1 MNALLIAAI
10 IAVESNGNDM
20 AIGDNG
26 KARGP
31 LQIHKELVQDVNR
44 FAGTHYEWSRMTN
57 RTEAVAVFKLYSEH
71 YSKNASD
78 ETVARRWNGGPN
90 GHKKHATLGYWQ
102 KVKAKMH

>member
-26 KARGP
+26 KARGT

-44 FAGTHYEWSRMTN
+44 FAGTHYEWSRMRN
-57 RTEAVAVFKLYSEH
+57 RTEAVSVFKLYSEH

-90 GHKKHATLGYWQ
+90 GHKKPATLGYWQ